1 MHIAIITIGSR
12 GDVQPFVALGQGLI
26 KAGHTVRLATH
37 QYFEDFV
44 KSHGLEFCLI
54 RGNSQEMV
62 GSQEMREVL
71 EKGNFLGTWRQM
83 MRDAERAIHSWME
96 DSLAASQGMDLL
108 IAGGVGLS
116 VGIPVAEKLHLPL
129 LQACVF
135 PVIPTRA
142 FPSILLPQ
150 TLPKLG
156 GAFNLISS
164 QLILQLGWLGARS
177 IVNRARKKVLDLPPY
192 SFAEPTLSSRPKGF
206 PMLFGFSPSVIP
218 SPADWSAEDHITG
231 YWFLDPPNDWTP
243 PPDLLNFLQAGRP
256 PVYIGFGSMG
266 SRKPAETTDLVL
278 QALSMTQQR
287 AILISGWGGLQ
298 NTDVPSA
305 SVFMVDSIPHA
316 WLLPRVA
323 AVVHHGGAGT
333 TGAGLRAGVPSILIP
348 FTTEQA
354 FWGQRVHDLGVGPTP
369 IPRSKLTVDRLAQAI
384 QEAVTN
390 TAMRQR
396 AAELGSKIQAEDGIG
411 NAVEIIQRMEGIRS

>member
-1 MHIAIITIGSR
+1 MRIAIITIGSR

-26 KAGHTVRLATH
+26 KAGHTVRLVTH
-37 QYFEDFV
+37 QDFEVFV
-44 KSHGLEFCLI
+44 KSHGLEFWLM
-54 RGNSQEMV
+54 RGNSQDLV

-71 EKGNFLGTWRQM
+71 EKGNFVATWRQVI
-83 MRDAERAIHSWME
+83 RGAERAIHEWME
-96 DSLAASQGMDLL
+96 DSLAACQGMDLL
-108 IAGGVGLS
+108 IAGGVSLSAGLS
-116 VGIPVAEKLHLPL
+116 VAEKYHLPL
-129 LQACVF
+129 LQAYVF

-150 TLPKLG
+150 TLPTLG
-156 GAFNLISS
+156 GVFNLISS

-177 IVNRARKKVLDLPPY
+177 IVNRARKKILDLPPY
-192 SFAEPTLSSRPKGF
+192 SFAEPTLTSRPKGF

-218 SPADWSAEDHITG
+218 PPADWSAEDHITG
-231 YWFLDPPNDWTP
+231 YWFLDPTADLTP
-243 PPDLLNFLQAGRP
+243 PPDLLNFLQAGSP

-278 QALSMTQQR
+278 QGLAKTQQR
-287 AILISGWGGLQ
+287 AILLSGWGGMQ
-298 NTDVPSA
+298 KTDLPA

-333 TGAGLRAGVPSILIP
+333 TAAGLRAGLPSIVIP

-354 FWGQRVHDLGVGPTP
+354 FWGQRVHSLGVGPAP

-384 QEAVTN
+384 QAAVTN
-390 TAMRQR
+390 TGMRQR
-396 AAELGSKIQAEDGIG
+396 AAELGSKIQAEDGVAK
-411 NAVEIIQRMEGIRS
+411 AVEIIQRIERRKS

>member
-1 MHIAIITIGSR
+1 MRIAIITIGSR
-12 GDVQPFVALGQGLI
+12 GDVQPFIALGQGLI

-37 QYFEDFV
+37 QDFEAFV

-62 GSQEMREVL
+62 GNQEMREVL
-71 EKGNFLGTWRQM
+71 EKGNFLGTWRQI

-156 GAFNLISS
+156 GTFNLISS
-164 QLILQLGWLGARS
+164 KLILQLGWLGARS
-177 IVNRARKKVLDLPPY
+177 ILNQARKKILDLPPY
-192 SFAEPTLSSRPKGF
+192 SFAEPSLSSRPKGF

-218 SPADWSAEDHITG
+218 KPADWSAEDHVTG
-231 YWFLDPPNDWTP
+231 YWFLDPTDGWTP
-243 PPDLLNFLQAGRP
+243 PPDLLDFLQAGP
-256 PVYIGFGSMG
+256 APVYIGFGSMG

-278 QALSMTQQR
+278 QALAKTGQR
-287 AILISGWGGLQ
+287 AILLSGWGGLQ
-298 NTDVPSA
+298 KTDLPA
-305 SVFMVDSIPHA
+305 SVCMIDSIPHA
-316 WLLPRVA
+316 WLFARVA

-333 TGAGLRAGVPSILIP
+333 TGAGLRAGVPSIVLP

-354 FWGQRVHDLGVGPTP
+354 FWGQRVHNLGVGPAP
-369 IPRSKLTVDRLAQAI
+369 IPRSKLTVDRLARAI
-384 QEAVTN
+384 EEAVTN

-396 AAELGSKIQAEDGIG
+396 AAELGSKIQAEDGIA
-411 NAVEIIQRMEGIRS
+411 NAVEIIQRMEGIKS

>member
-1 MHIAIITIGSR
+1 MRLAIISIGSR
-12 GDVQPFVALGQGLI
+12 GDVQPYIALGQGLI

-37 QYFEDFV
+37 QDFEVFV

-71 EKGNFLGTWRQM
+71 EKGNFVATWRQM
-83 MRDAERAIHSWME
+83 MRDAERAIHEWME
-96 DSLAASQGMDLL
+96 DSLAACQGMDLI
-108 IAGGVGLS
+108 IAGGVS
-116 VGIPVAEKLHLPL
+116 VSAGISVAEKLHLPL
-129 LQACVF
+129 LQAFVF
-135 PVIPTRA
+135 PVTPTRA

-150 TLPKLG
+150 TLPKMG
-156 GAFNLISS
+156 GAFNFLASH
-164 QLILQLGWLGARS
+164 LILQLGWLGTRS
-177 IVNRARKKVLDLPPY
+177 LLNRTRKKILDLPPY
-192 SFAEPTLSSRPKGF
+192 SFAEPSQASRSKGF

-218 SPADWSAEDHITG
+218 KPADWRADDHVTG
-231 YWFLDPPNDWTP
+231 YWFLDPPADWTP
-243 PPDLLNFLQAGRP
+243 PPDLLNFLQAGSP

-278 QALSMTQQR
+278 QALSQTGQR
-287 AILISGWGGLQ
+287 AILLSGWGGLQ
-298 NTDVPSA
+298 KTELPA

-333 TGAGLRAGVPSILIP
+333 TAAGLRAGVPSIVIP
-348 FTTEQA
+348 FTTEQE
-354 FWGQRVHDLGVGPTP
+354 FWGRRVHDLGVGPAP
-369 IPRSKLTVDRLAQAI
+369 IPRSKLTADRLAQAI
-384 QEAVTN
+384 QAAVTN

-396 AAELGSKIQAEDGIG
+396 AAELGSKIQAEDGIA
-411 NAVEIIQRMEGIRS
+411 NAVGIIQRLG